1 MLAGCPCDIAD
12 HVVQP
17 VSVLDGFLEQVG
29 TDEFVDTSAGLCDV
43 DAGQGSYHIEGEV
56 RAGVE
61 SKGAEEPL
69 IGCAEFGVGEIKC
82 GRDSGLGVDLVE
94 RADRSC
100 QPFGEV
106 LGVPSLPMQE
116 AVGGKTDGQ
125 GISLAEVHDLPH
137 G

>member
-1 MLAGCPCDIAD
+1 M
-12 HVVQP
+12 QP

-43 DAGQGSYHIEGEV
+43 DAGQGSYHIEREV

-106 LGVPSLPMQE
+106 PGP
-116 AVGGKTDGQ
+116 
-125 GISLAEVHDLPH
+125 
-137 G
+137 